1 MQTAMQS
8 LGDFLRALRLRLD
21 PTAFG
26 FVAGRRRTS
35 GLRREEVA
43 QLACISPTWYTWLE
57 QGRGGAPSREVL
69 NRIASGLRLTSLER
83 EHLFILAFGHPP
95 DAKFTI
101 SADITPRLQRVL
113 DTLTIPAIVKTVTW
127 DVIAWNHPAACVLTD
142 YGQLPR
148 EERNVLRRMFTD
160 PDVRRAQSD
169 WQVMARL
176 VVNAFRAD
184 VARAGQSAEIDSL
197 VTELSQRSPEFDA
210 WWRSNDVTSHG
221 EGAKR
226 IYHPQ
231 AGSIDLEFS
240 TFMVEGRQDLNMI
253 VFNPANEESRRK
265 IDEQVRQFLS
275 YGGESVRHDT
285 AIHK

>member
-101 SADITPRLQRVL
+101 SADITPRLQWVL

-275 YGGESVRHDT
+275 YSGESVRHDT